1 MIEAV
6 VMLAI
11 GLSMAGMV
19 LGNLNNDQSVLVQKR
34 LLLWMMTLLAF
45 MLGQLEISNLTA
57 AFLVLVAV
65 VFVGSFAVVS
75 LQTGELIKPPKND

>member
-1 MIEAV
+1 MT
-6 VMLAI
+6 
-11 GLSMAGMV
+11 
-19 LGNLNNDQSVLVQKR
+19 
-34 LLLWMMTLLAF
+34 TLLAF

-75 LQTGELIKPPKND
+75 MQTGELIQPPKDD

>member
-1 MIEAV
+1 
-6 VMLAI
+6 
-11 GLSMAGMV
+11 
-19 LGNLNNDQSVLVQKR
+19 
-34 LLLWMMTLLAF
+34 MTSLFAF

-57 AFLVLVAV
+57 SFLVLVAL